1 MPFVG
6 VAVLGWSPAALV
18 AVYWVDLGVAALR
31 ALFARRPPDH
41 ESDLLVLGAF
51 RHGRG
56 GLSVPRT
63 ALHVRTCPWSSS
75 WSRSPAPS
83 GS

>member
-1 MPFVG
+1 
-6 VAVLGWSPAALV
+6 
-18 AVYWVDLGVAALR
+18 VDLGVAALR

-56 GLSVPRT
+56 GLSVHRT
-63 ALHVRTCPWSSS
+63 ALHVRAANVPLVVVLPPVFGAV
-75 WSRSPAPS
+75 RS
-83 GS
+83 